1 MKPKRRRFGPRNRH
15 RKAFKQANFFQFQAG
30 FSAQLWLSQRT
41 NDKLNSKQFC
51 LAISVNITTVGGHDM
66 SKHDDADL
74 ILKLYDLRR
83 EATMREA
90 RNWLFGFNPTSVQ
103 DIIDVLLSEHSGH
116 YRMVISYWDMAA
128 ALVNN
133 GAIDEKLF
141 NETNGEHLFVYSKI
155 APLIP
160 EIRTLFG
167 NPEFLSNLETLVKRV
182 PDYEEK
188 ITAMRER
195 MKQFAAMREERT
207 AKVQAAATATSAS

>member
-1 MKPKRRRFGPRNRH
+1 
-15 RKAFKQANFFQFQAG
+15 
-30 FSAQLWLSQRT
+30 
-41 NDKLNSKQFC
+41 
-51 LAISVNITTVGGHDM
+51 M
-66 SKHDDADL
+66 SKYDDADL

-155 APLIP
+155 APIIP
-160 EIRTLFG
+160 EIRALFG
-167 NPEFLSNLETLVKRV
+167 NPEFLSNLETLVKRI
-182 PDYEEK
+182 PDHEEK